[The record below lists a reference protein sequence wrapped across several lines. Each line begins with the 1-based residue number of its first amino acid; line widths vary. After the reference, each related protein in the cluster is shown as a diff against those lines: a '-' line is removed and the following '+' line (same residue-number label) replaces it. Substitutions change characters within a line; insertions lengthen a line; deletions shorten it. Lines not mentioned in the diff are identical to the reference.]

1 MYFWQNRQNRFL
13 RDGLARGA
21 TAAITSG
28 GNSLQCGQ
36 CPTSLREIKKYK
48 KSISEKNKSDTGRT
62 VANVRT
68 YFFRRSQFWIL
79 NFADKTHFGEIF
91 CAAIYSA
98 HPAGQTDLFVQFE
111 TD

>member
-1 MYFWQNRQNRFL
+1 MS
-13 RDGLARGA
+13 DLAQ
-21 TAAITSG
+21 
-28 GNSLQCGQ
+28 GN
-36 CPTSLREIKKYK
+36 KKYK